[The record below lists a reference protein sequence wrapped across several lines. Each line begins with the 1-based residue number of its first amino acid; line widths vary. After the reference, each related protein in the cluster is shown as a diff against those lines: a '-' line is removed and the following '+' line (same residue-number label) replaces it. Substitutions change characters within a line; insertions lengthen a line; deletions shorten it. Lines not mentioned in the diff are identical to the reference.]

1 MNTSRRALIAG
12 ALAVPALLVAPAA
25 VATTFTN
32 KYSGSD
38 AMKTTTLKYSAGHK
52 AFTLRVWVNAYGA
65 FVSNKYSVKMYDRY
79 DRQVW
84 SASSQTARNYTV
96 GKNVT
101 KVVITRS
108 ASQGATT
115 HFKRP

>member
-12 ALAVPALLVAPAA
+12 AIAAPTLLVAPAA

-32 KYSGSD
+32 KYSGND
-38 AMKTTTLKYSAGHK
+38 AMKTTTLKYSFGHGT
-52 AFTLRVWVNAYGA
+52 FTLRVWVNAYGA
-65 FVSNKYSVKMYDRY
+65 FVSNKYSIKMYDRY

-84 SASSQTARNYTV
+84 SASSQTARNYTI

-108 ASQGATT
+108 AATGATT
-115 HFKRP
+115 YFKKP